1 MKLKKNDEVIVIAG
15 RDKGRI
21 GTISRVFPKDSK
33 VLVAGV
39 NMFIKHRKA
48 DPNRGD
54 TGGRV
59 EKEMPLHASNVAIYN
74 RDQSRADRVGYR
86 ILEDGSKV
94 RFYKSTGEQIS

>member
-21 GTISRVFPKDSK
+21 GTISKVFPKNSK
-33 VLVAGV
+33 VLVTGV
-39 NMFIKHRKA
+39 NTFVKHRKA

-59 EKEMPLHASNVAIYN
+59 EKEMPLDVSNVAIYN
-74 RDQSRADRVGYR
+74 RDESRADRIGYR
-86 ILEDGSKV
+86 ILEDGNKV